1 MPELQ
6 TGTLHIMSPEGDARQ
21 NRSDRPPKPQ
31 PLTPVLGTSGTP
43 PTAGVTHLGTTP
55 PSDLASFVGEDTPAQ

>member
-6 TGTLHIMSPEGDARQ
+6 TETLNIMSPEGDVRQ
-21 NRSDRPPKPQ
+21 DRSDRPPKPQ
-31 PLTPVLGTSGTP
+31 PLTLVLGTSGTP

-55 PSDLASFVGEDTPAQ
+55 TSNLASFIGKDTPAQ